1 MGVEVVL
8 TLLVELLRDILDKVV
23 LEDMRKKTTSERT
36 QQRGGK
42 RRRKE
47 EEERGGGKR
56 RGKEEGE
63 RGGER
68 CVSCEGEMCVVLH
81 SCSLLLE
88 LHPIDSFIP

>member
-47 EEERGGGKR
+47 E
-56 RGKEEGE
+56 GE
-63 RGGER
+63 RGGEKRRRKKCRVRER